1 MSVVP
6 VGLVSAVLME
16 PEVVS
21 EVVSGILAAVNKLHP
36 TRVIDRAQPKRRMGA
51 RTIYLNET
59 S

>member
-1 MSVVP
+1 
-6 VGLVSAVLME
+6 ME

-36 TRVIDRAQPKRRMGA
+36 TGAIDRAQPKQRMGA

-59 S
+59 SLYSS